1 MGNINLVLIP
11 ILALIGGSIML
22 YLGAEG
28 LVRGSSS
35 LALRKGISSLV
46 VGLTIVAFGTSSP
59 EFVVSITSALKGN
72 SAIAF
77 GNIVGSNICNIAL
90 ILGVA
95 AIITPIK
102 VNIRLIKSDII
113 IMIAVT
119 ILLIILILDKNLGQ
133 LDGLI
138 LLVGIIW
145 YVFFTLY
152 NAKKDKKKLG
162 TGISKEIK
170 GNTIKD
176 IFFIVFGVTLLVI
189 GANLFIDGA
198 IKIAKFL
205 EVSDVVI
212 GLSVVAV
219 GTSLPELATSIVAA
233 VKKEADISIGN
244 IVGSNIFNIL
254 GILGIASLLH
264 PISLTRANS
273 INIVDIAVMIIVSVI
288 LLPLAYT
295 KLTMSRLEGLFLFF
309 LYIAYIFYM
318 YFYRIQEFSYL

>member
-1 MGNINLVLIP
+1 
-11 ILALIGGSIML
+11 
-22 YLGAEG
+22 
-28 LVRGSSS
+28 
-35 LALRKGISSLV
+35 
-46 VGLTIVAFGTSSP
+46 
-59 EFVVSITSALKGN
+59 
-72 SAIAF
+72 
-77 GNIVGSNICNIAL
+77 
-90 ILGVA
+90 
-95 AIITPIK
+95 
-102 VNIRLIKSDII
+102 
-113 IMIAVT
+113 MIAVT

-176 IFFIVFGVTLLVI
+176 IVFIVFGVTLLVI

-318 YFYRIQEFSYL
+318 YFYRIQEFSYF

>member
-1 MGNINLVLIP
+1 MNLLILP
-11 ILALIGGSIML
+11 ILSVIGGSIML
-22 YLGAEG
+22 YIGAEG

-35 LALRKGISSLV
+35 LALRKGISALV

-59 EFVVSITSALKGN
+59 EFVVSVSSAFKGN

-77 GNIVGSNICNIAL
+77 GNVIGSNICNIAL

-95 AIITPIK
+95 SIITPIK
-102 VNIRLIKSDII
+102 VNIKLIKNDII
-113 IMIAVT
+113 IMIAATV
-119 ILLIILILDKNLGQ
+119 LLIMLILDKNLGH

-138 LLVGIIW
+138 LLVGIFW
-145 YVFFTLY
+145 YLFFTL
-152 NAKKDKKKLG
+152 NTAKKDKKKLDLG
-162 TGISKEIK
+162 LPKEIK
-170 GNTIKD
+170 GNTIRD
-176 IFFIVFGVTLLVI
+176 IIFIIIGGAFLVI
-189 GANLFIDGA
+189 GANVFIGGA
-198 IKIAKFL
+198 IKIAKYL

-212 GLSVVAV
+212 GLSVVAI

-254 GILGIASLLH
+254 GILGIAALIH
-264 PISLTRANS
+264 PITLTGANS

-288 LLPLAYT
+288 LFPLAYT

-318 YFYRIQEFSYL
+318 YFYRTQEISYF

>member
-1 MGNINLVLIP
+1 MGNINLVLLP

-119 ILLIILILDKNLGQ
+119 ILLIFLILDKNLGQ

-152 NAKKDKKKLG
+152 TAKKDRKKLDLELP
-162 TGISKEIK
+162 KEVR
-170 GNTIKD
+170 GRTIKD

-264 PISLTRANS
+264 PISLTGANS

-318 YFYRIQEFSYL
+318 YFYRIQEFSYF